1 VCQQRLILKRASGVL
16 LLRRVKT
23 RLAQSRHAA
32 TLCYLSAFGGIV
44 LQNNFARPSA
54 RLTLWQK
61 VRRSI
66 GPGSAGCLRADI
78 GLSRPSITAGA

>member
-1 VCQQRLILKRASGVL
+1 MCQQRLILKRASGVL

-44 LQNNFARPSA
+44 FIFARPSA

-66 GPGSAGCLRADI
+66 GPGVGKPRQGNKEKTRKKRDA
-78 GLSRPSITAGA
+78 

>member
-1 VCQQRLILKRASGVL
+1 MCQQRLILKRASGVL

-44 LQNNFARPSA
+44 FIFARPSA
-54 RLTLWQK
+54 RLTLWQR

-66 GPGSAGCLRADI
+66 GPGSANPAKVIRKKTRKKRDA
-78 GLSRPSITAGA
+78 